1 MVGVVLLQIANGF
14 LKCHQSLYSI
24 RLVECEVWLVCYTI
38 GCSSVDDSLV
48 EGKQW
53 ILLAQQVLRY
63 LVEICVETYAKE
75 GFLILDLLDKM
86 LLVHY
91 FLISVFGNSIIV
103 SFFRAD
109 AISLLTKSSAG
120 TVRSFFSSSFS
131 VFVYLMPIRLEFGL
145 FHALC
150 VLGNG

>member
-1 MVGVVLLQIANGF
+1 MKYELTEQSVQFTFGNKRYKSG
-14 LKCHQSLYSI
+14 LKN
-24 RLVECEVWLVCYTI
+24 
-38 GCSSVDDSLV
+38 
-48 EGKQW
+48 K
-53 ILLAQQVLRY
+53 
-63 LVEICVETYAKE
+63 TYAKE